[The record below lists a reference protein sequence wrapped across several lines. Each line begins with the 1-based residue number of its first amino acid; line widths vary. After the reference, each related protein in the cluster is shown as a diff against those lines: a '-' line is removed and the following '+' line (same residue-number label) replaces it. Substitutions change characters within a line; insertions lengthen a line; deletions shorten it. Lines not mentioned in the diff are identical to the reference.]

1 VHIFYKVL
9 PNYHTLKITGITPSS
24 VGANSYILI
33 LQSIESPNL
42 SFPIVIGS
50 QEAQSISIFLEGISV
65 SRPLTHDLIVNIFDS
80 SKIDLEYIEITAFK
94 DGIFYAAIHLL
105 HHFEQMTID
114 ARPSDALA
122 VAIRLQKEI
131 RINRNILTSICI
143 DSDNLTEENSL
154 DIEEQTDAESVSVG
168 ELEIQL
174 NEALLNENYEKAAY
188 LRDLIEKMNAENEK

>member
-1 VHIFYKVL
+1 M

-50 QEAQSISIFLEGISV
+50 QEAQSISIFLEGITV

-80 SKIDLEYIEITAFK
+80 TKIDLEFIEITAFK

-105 HHFEQMTID
+105 HNFVQMSID
-114 ARPSDALA
+114 ARPSDGLA
-122 VAIRLQKEI
+122 IAIRLQKEI
-131 RINRNILTSICI
+131 RINNNILKAICI
-143 DSDNLTEENSL
+143 DSDNLLEDSTVDKESDEVEG
-154 DIEEQTDAESVSVG
+154 ISVS

-174 NEALLNENYEKAAY
+174 KDALLNENYEEAAY